1 MKELKKKLIIDIGV
15 AKIDAYNEETVEKG
29 NDGKNEE
36 PYIGIYGSFIE
47 ILVVSLFL
55 VQRDS
60 FQDETFYNV
69 DNIGEIMRMV
79 FDET

>member
-1 MKELKKKLIIDIGV
+1 MERMKRH
-15 AKIDAYNEETVEKG
+15 
-29 NDGKNEE
+29 
-36 PYIGIYGSFIE
+36 IYVFISFIE

-55 VQRDS
+55 VQRDC